1 MTPSPF
7 NARRLL
13 FLLVGVIVA
22 ALLIYYLRNALLPFI
37 IGIALAYILDPVV
50 SWMDRHIPVMN
61 SRREAKRVILILFTF
76 VVAIVVFIGALIAI
90 VPAIVAEILHF
101 VEILPSLI
109 EGVRGT
115 IQSLDEQITA
125 QLPEELVVVIHDA
138 AQGLGGLVI
147 SAAGGFVARTYGVV
161 SQTMSLMLGLA
172 MVPLVLFYVLKD
184 RGKILDGMLNTLQPT
199 PRMHTVRVLQLLN
212 EIFGAYVRGQLIL
225 GAVVGVVVFL
235 GLWGLGVPF
244 SPVLGLVAGVFELV
258 PVIGPWLGAIPGV
271 LVVLATEPEKFIW
284 VALLYL
290 IVQLLENSLLVPRI
304 QGESLNLH
312 PVMVL
317 AALLVGS
324 ELAGLWGIILG
335 PPLAAAAR
343 SVLLYFLSVWRT
355 EVEDRVTETQPVDGP
370 DEAPPSGVSEE
381 AAPSGEPSRD

>member
-1 MTPSPF
+1 MTSSP
-7 NARRLL
+7 NNTRRLL
-13 FLLVGVIVA
+13 FLLIGAIVVA
-22 ALLIYYLRNALLPFI
+22 FLIYYLRNALLPFI
-37 IGIALAYILDPVV
+37 VGIALAYILDPVV
-50 SWMDRHIPVMN
+50 SWLDRHIPVMN
-61 SRREAKRVILILFTF
+61 SRRETKRVILILFTF
-76 VVAIVVFIGALIAI
+76 VIAILVFIGALIAI
-90 VPAIVAEILHF
+90 IPAIVAEIRHF

-109 EGVRGT
+109 ESARGT
-115 IQSLDEQITA
+115 VQSLDEQLSA
-125 QLPEELVVVIHDA
+125 RLPEEVVVVIHDA
-138 AQGLGGLVI
+138 AQDIGGLVV
-147 SAAGGFVARTYGVV
+147 SAAGGFAARTYGVV

-199 PRMHTVRVLQLLN
+199 PRMHTVRVLHLLN
-212 EIFGAYVRGQLIL
+212 DVFSAYIRGQLIL

-244 SPVLGLVAGVFELV
+244 APVLGLVAGVFELV

-290 IVQLLENSLLVPRI
+290 IVQLLENTLLVPRI

-355 EVEDRVTETQPVDGP
+355 EVEDRVADLPSDDTP
-370 DEAPPSGVSEE
+370 DEAPPAEMPEE
-381 AAPSGEPSRD
+381 AAPPREPAGD

>member
-7 NARRLL
+7 NTRRLL
-13 FLLVGVIVA
+13 FLLVGVVVVA
-22 ALLIYYLRNALLPFI
+22 FLIYYLRNALLPFI
-37 IGIALAYILDPVV
+37 IGLALAYILDPVV

-61 SRREAKRVILILFTF
+61 SRPETKRIILILFTF
-76 VVAIVVFIGALIAI
+76 AAAIIVFIGALIAI
-90 VPAIVAEILHF
+90 IPAIVAEIRHF
-101 VEILPSLI
+101 VDILPSLI
-109 EGVRGT
+109 QSARGT
-115 IQSLDEQITA
+115 VQNLDEQISA
-125 QLPEELVVVIHDA
+125 QLPEEVVVVIHDA
-138 AQGLGGLVI
+138 AQDIGGLVI
-147 SAAGGFVARTYGVV
+147 SAAGAFAARTYGVV

-199 PRMHTVRVLQLLN
+199 PRMHTVRVLFLLN
-212 EIFGAYVRGQLIL
+212 DIFSAYVRGQLIL
-225 GAVVGVVVFL
+225 GVVVGAFVFL

-244 SPVLGLVAGVFELV
+244 APVLGLVAGVFELV

-324 ELAGLWGIILG
+324 ELAGFWGIILG

-355 EVEDRVTETQPVDGP
+355 EVEDRVAETQPVDVP
-370 DEAPPSGVSEE
+370 DEAPPSEFSEE
-381 AAPSGEPSRD
+381 AAPSGEPAGD